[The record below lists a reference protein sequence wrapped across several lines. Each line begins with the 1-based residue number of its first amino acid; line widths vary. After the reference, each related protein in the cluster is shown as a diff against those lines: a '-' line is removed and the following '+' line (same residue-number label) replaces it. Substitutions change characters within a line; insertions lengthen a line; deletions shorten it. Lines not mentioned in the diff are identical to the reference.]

1 MPAPF
6 DSWYQLFQMQN
17 MQTEFHRLS
26 DQFDVLVRNLGD
38 ADLERRKK
46 CLQRMKSVIDE
57 MNLLILR
64 VDVPLDSKPDSTVQ
78 PSDAL
83 TRAG

>member
-1 MPAPF
+1 MRARR
-6 DSWYQLFQMQN
+6 DMNGDMQN

-46 CLQRMKSVIDE
+46 YLQRMKALIDE

-64 VDVPLDSKPDSTVQ
+64 VDVPLDSKPGSAVLPPDLN
-78 PSDAL
+78 A
-83 TRAG
+83 RAE